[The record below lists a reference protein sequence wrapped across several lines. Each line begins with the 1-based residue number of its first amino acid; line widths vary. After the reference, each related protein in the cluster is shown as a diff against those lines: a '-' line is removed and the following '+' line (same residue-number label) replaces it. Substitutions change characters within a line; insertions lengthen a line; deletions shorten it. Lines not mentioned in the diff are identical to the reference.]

1 MEWNGKTAGMA
12 TFVLFGL
19 MLGDNLDNAIY
30 RDTYRVIAI
39 PTGLSR
45 YLQSYRDTYR
55 VIVIPTEL
63 S

>member
-30 RDTYRVIAI
+30 CDTY
-39 PTGLSR
+39 T
-45 YLQSYRDTYR
+45 